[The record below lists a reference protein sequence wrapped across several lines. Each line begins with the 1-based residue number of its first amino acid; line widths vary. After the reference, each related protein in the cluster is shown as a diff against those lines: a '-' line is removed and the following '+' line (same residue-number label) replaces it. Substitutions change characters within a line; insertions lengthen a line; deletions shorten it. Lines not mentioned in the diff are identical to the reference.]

1 MLFLLLSRPGR
12 SDHFTTSYESQP
24 ASTGPALRLIPATP
38 VENPDIASDPGT
50 GTGTGLSQA
59 NSVQSSVEPGKKKK
73 SSHSSSL
80 SCLAKYSFKKSQSD
94 KEKSGEKQS
103 KSRKSIKKSIR
114 LMKNQSMRKTD
125 SLQDSQS
132 EGSIAKLPSNKSS
145 FSRVLDKIR
154 GASRRSSVMS
164 ASSGG
169 QAEFL
174 ASISRMSD
182 SRIVE
187 NWLLSIEDD
196 QLQEPPPPPLECLT
210 LPSKRCDQA
219 TPTNEHFDSD
229 LKATETRPTFELSSE
244 EEEDEEEDLGLNRR
258 QSMFK
263 PVKFG
268 RQYSESSEYTT
279 DTHDTGETAH
289 VTAMNT
295 LSNTGQMFTCVG
307 EEIKKVTLS
316 PSQTVFRPIPSSND
330 VQSYV
335 STDTLRSVS
344 SNPQIP
350 GNASVG
356 SDLQGSGE

>member
-1 MLFLLLSRPGR
+1 M
-12 SDHFTTSYESQP
+12 
-24 ASTGPALRLIPATP
+24 IPATP

-50 GTGTGLSQA
+50 GLSQS
-59 NSVQSSVEPGKKKK
+59 NSVQSSVSPGKKKK
-73 SSHSSSL
+73 STHSSSL
-80 SCLAKYSFKKSQSD
+80 NCLAKYSFKKNSGD
-94 KEKSGEKQS
+94 KEKSSEKQSS

-132 EGSIAKLPSNKSS
+132 EGSLAKLTSNKSS
-145 FSRVLDKIR
+145 FAKVLDKIR

-164 ASSGG
+164 GSSGG

-196 QLQEPPPPPLECLT
+196 QLHEPPPPPLECLAV
-210 LPSKRCDQA
+210 PSKRCDQT

-229 LKATETRPTFELSSE
+229 LKATETRPTFDLSSE
-244 EEEDEEEDLGLNRR
+244 EEEEEEDLELDEQEMLNRR

-316 PSQTVFRPIPSSND
+316 PSSQNVLKPVPSSND

-356 SDLQGSGE
+356 SDLQGSGELPE

>member
-24 ASTGPALRLIPATP
+24 ASSGPALRLIPATP

-50 GTGTGLSQA
+50 GTGTGLSQT
-59 NSVQSSVEPGKKKK
+59 NSVQSSVELGKKKK

-244 EEEDEEEDLGLNRR
+244 EDDLGLEDQEMLNRR
-258 QSMFK
+258 RSMFQ

-295 LSNTGQMFTCVG
+295 LSNTGQMFTSVG

-316 PSQTVFRPIPSSND
+316 PSSQTVFRPIPSAND
-330 VQSYV
+330 VQSFV

-350 GNASVG
+350 GNASVA
-356 SDLQGSGE
+356 SDLQG

>member
-1 MLFLLLSRPGR
+1 M
-12 SDHFTTSYESQP
+12 
-24 ASTGPALRLIPATP
+24 
-38 VENPDIASDPGT
+38 ENPDLASDPGT
-50 GTGTGLSQA
+50 TGTGLSQS
-59 NSVQSSVEPGKKKK
+59 NSVKSSVSPGKKKK
-73 SSHSSSL
+73 SLHSSSL
-80 SCLAKYSFKKSQSD
+80 SCLAKYSFKKSSND
-94 KEKSGEKQS
+94 KEKGSEKQSS

-125 SLQDSQS
+125 SPQDSQS
-132 EGSIAKLPSNKSS
+132 EGSLAKLTSNKSS
-145 FSRVLDKIR
+145 FAKVLDKIR

-196 QLQEPPPPPLECLT
+196 QLHEPPPPPLECLAV
-210 LPSKRCDQA
+210 PNKRCDQT
-219 TPTNEHFDSD
+219 TPTNENFELDM
-229 LKATETRPTFELSSE
+229 KATETRPTFDLISSE
-244 EEEDEEEDLGLNRR
+244 EEEEDLGLEEQEMLIRR
-258 QSMFK
+258 RSTFQ

-316 PSQTVFRPIPSSND
+316 PSSQTVFRPIPSAND
-330 VQSYV
+330 VQSFV

-356 SDLQGSGE
+356 SDLQGSGVSDTFSLHLQPHS

>member
-1 MLFLLLSRPGR
+1 M
-12 SDHFTTSYESQP
+12 D
-24 ASTGPALRLIPATP
+24 
-38 VENPDIASDPGT
+38 NPDLASDPGT
-50 GTGTGLSQA
+50 GLSQSTSA
-59 NSVQSSVEPGKKKK
+59 QSSVSPGKKKK
-73 SSHSSSL
+73 SSQSASL
-80 SCLAKYSFKKSQSD
+80 SCLAKYSFKKS
-94 KEKSGEKQS
+94 SGEKEKGPEKAN

-125 SLQDSQS
+125 SPQDSQS
-132 EGSIAKLPSNKSS
+132 EGSLAKLTSNRSS
-145 FSRVLDKIR
+145 FAKVLDKIR

-196 QLQEPPPPPLECLT
+196 QLLHEPPPPPLECLP
-210 LPSKRCDQA
+210 LPSKRCDQT
-219 TPTNEHFDSD
+219 TPTNEHFELDM
-229 LKATETRPTFELSSE
+229 KATETRPNFDISSE
-244 EEEDEEEDLGLNRR
+244 EEEVILGEEEERPYRR
-258 QSMFK
+258 RSMFT

-316 PSQTVFRPIPSSND
+316 PSSQTVFRPIPSAND
-330 VQSYV
+330 VQSFV

-344 SNPQIP
+344 SNPQITP

-356 SDLQGSGE
+356 SDLQGSGASHEAGVCFHLDIPTLPLSPYCRV

>member
-1 MLFLLLSRPGR
+1 MFSWLVS
-12 SDHFTTSYESQP
+12 SDHFT

-50 GTGTGLSQA
+50 GLSQS
-59 NSVQSSVEPGKKKK
+59 NSVQSSVERGKKKK

-80 SCLAKYSFKKSQSD
+80 SCLAKYSFKKSPSD
-94 KEKSGEKQS
+94 KDKSCEKQS

-125 SLQDSQS
+125 SVQDSQS
-132 EGSIAKLPSNKSS
+132 EGSIAKLAPNKSS
-145 FSRVLDKIR
+145 FSKVFDKIR

-187 NWLLSIEDD
+187 NWLLSIEDE
-196 QLQEPPPPPLECLT
+196 QLQEPPPPPPLECLQV
-210 LPSKRCDQA
+210 PSKRCDQT
-219 TPTNEHFDSD
+219 TPTNELFDSE

-244 EEEDEEEDLGLNRR
+244 EEEEEEDLEMLNRR

-263 PVKFG
+263 PLKFG

-279 DTHDTGETAH
+279 DTVDTGETAH